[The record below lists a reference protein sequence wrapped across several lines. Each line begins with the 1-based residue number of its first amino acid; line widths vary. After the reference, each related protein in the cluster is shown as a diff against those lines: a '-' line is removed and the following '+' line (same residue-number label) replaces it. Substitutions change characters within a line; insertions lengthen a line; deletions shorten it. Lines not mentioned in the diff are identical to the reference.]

1 MKYIKLFENHNKINL
16 SDLYSEYPHQ
26 KELIWEFVTED
37 EFENELFDITNC
49 DIKSIFEDWR
59 IKDMYGESDHI
70 QTDLIKHYRNDIEE
84 TKKSIIIIDSD
95 SKILIDGYHR
105 IVALYLEGVDKI
117 QCVDLFNRF

>member
-1 MKYIKLFENHNKINL
+1 MKYIKLFESYNKIKL
-16 SDLYSEYPHQ
+16 SDLFNEYPHQ
-26 KELIWEFVTED
+26 QELIWEFVTPE
-37 EFENELFDITNC
+37 EFENELFDITYC
-49 DIKSIFEDWR
+49 DVKSIFEEWG
-59 IKDMYGESDHI
+59 IKDMYEESEEI
-70 QTDLIKHYRNDIEE
+70 QTDLINQYRQDIEE

>member
-1 MKYIKLFENHNKINL
+1 MKYLKLFESHNKIKL
-16 SDLYSEYPHQ
+16 SELYNEHPHQ
-26 KELIWEFVTED
+26 SELIWQFVTED
-37 EFENELFDITNC
+37 EFESEYFETSTCNPQI
-49 DIKSIFEDWR
+49 IFEEWG

-70 QTDLIKHYRNDIEE
+70 QTDLIKHYRNNISE
-84 TKKSIIIIDSD
+84 TKESIIIIDSD